1 MRKYGSL
8 IAVIVIGSVLAV
20 VMEGDLGMANNW
32 NGIFGSKVDTFI
44 ILMVLGL
51 ILGYHGLTDDF
62 E

>member
-20 VMEGDLGMANNW
+20 IMEGDLGLANNW